1 MDKKV
6 LCQLAEGLQTIGE
19 GLGFTNRVIRKSL
32 GVSEIYVVN
41 RHALQLEVD
50 WRENNL
56 FMYAVYLK
64 NKGVPDKGVLYHYGD
79 GHWCR
84 KYLEEICVVKRPI
97 TKDCDRRYSSA
108 YLFDCFAFYA
118 DLINTNKDILKNFG
132 VTGNLDIFLNDRL

>member
-1 MDKKV
+1 MDKTI
-6 LCQLAEGLQTIGE
+6 LSQLTEGLQK
-19 GLGFTNRVIRKSL
+19 LGGKLDFIKPVIRTNS

-64 NKGVPDKGVLYHYGD
+64 NSVLPDKETLYYYDD

-84 KYLEEICVVKRPI
+84 KYLEELYLAKRPTI
-97 TKDCDRRYSSA
+97 KDRDKRYSSE
-108 YLFDCFAFYA
+108 YLLDCFAFYT
-118 DLINTNKDILKNFG
+118 DLINSNTGIIKDFG
-132 VTGNLDIFLNDRL
+132 ITGNIVDSF

>member
-1 MDKKV
+1 MHKTILYRLTEKLKR
-6 LCQLAEGLQTIGE
+6 LCED
-19 GLGFTNRVIRKSL
+19 LGFSKQVVRINC

-64 NKGVPDKGVLYHYGD
+64 NNSLPDKEVIYNYGD
-79 GHWCR
+79 GHWCK
-84 KYLEEICVVKRPI
+84 KYLEEIYQVERPI
-97 TKDCDRRYSSA
+97 IKDRNRRYSTE

-118 DLINTNKDILKNFG
+118 ELIKSNTDLIKNFG
-132 VTGNLDIFLNDRL
+132 VTGELASSL